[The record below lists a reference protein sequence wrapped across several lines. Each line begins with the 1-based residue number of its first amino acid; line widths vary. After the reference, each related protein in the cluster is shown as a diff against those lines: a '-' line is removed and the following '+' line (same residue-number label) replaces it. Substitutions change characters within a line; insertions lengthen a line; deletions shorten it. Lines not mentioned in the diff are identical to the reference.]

1 MSKNMNC
8 DCPAHPQTFCGGTK
22 QNRGAR
28 DLSSLGRACLL
39 HTVPLSF
46 CHLLPRG
53 TWPIS
58 KQRFCRSRCESS
70 GWRLLWPPTAS
81 TGKQLRGGTELCQEK
96 PDLPIRIPLPNHKG
110 QEKSQA
116 LLPNTQQG
124 YKMHTHIF
132 HHCCFPRH
140 KEKGFNYTQTLLTHE
155 DS

>member
-8 DCPAHPQTFCGGTK
+8 DCPAHSKTFWGGTK

-28 DLSSLGRACLL
+28 DISSLGRACLL

-58 KQRFCRSRCESS
+58 KRRFCRSRCESS

-81 TGKQLRGGTELCQEK
+81 TGKQLGGGTELCQEK
-96 PDLPIRIPLPNHKG
+96 PDLPFVSLYLTTRDRKNHRRFCQTPNKDI
-110 QEKSQA
+110 KC
-116 LLPNTQQG
+116 T
-124 YKMHTHIF
+124 HTFFIIAAF
-132 HHCCFPRH
+132 HGTKRRD
-140 KEKGFNYTQTLLTHE
+140 LITHRLC
-155 DS
+155 